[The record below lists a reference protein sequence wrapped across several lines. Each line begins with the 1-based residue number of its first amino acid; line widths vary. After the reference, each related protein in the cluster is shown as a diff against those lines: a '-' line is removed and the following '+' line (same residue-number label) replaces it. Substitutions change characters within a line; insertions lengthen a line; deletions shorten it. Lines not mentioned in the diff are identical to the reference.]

1 MDPNSAA
8 YLRQSILLT
17 AYETPETR
25 SLYNS
30 LRNVSGKMRTER
42 TWPALHVPEGLD
54 TQFVRF
60 EFAAPKDE
68 LEKRWEAFTKT
79 LMPAVL
85 KSAVQSANTL
95 VFVPSSFDFIRVHNW
110 FRKRGDVSFAVL
122 SEYVVGPS
130 FLFVWLTRVS

>member
-1 MDPNSAA
+1 MSDHNNSAA
-8 YLRQSILLT
+8 FLRQSIFLT

-42 TWPALHVPEGLD
+42 TWSTLQVPDGLD
-54 TQFVRF
+54 TQFIRF
-60 EFAAPKDE
+60 ECTSPKDE

-79 LMPAVL
+79 IMPAVL

-95 VFVPSSFDFIRVHNW
+95 VFVPSSFDFIRVNNW
-110 FRKRGDVSFAVL
+110 FRKRAGVSFTVL
-122 SEYVVGPS
+122 SEYAH
-130 FLFVWLTRVS
+130 FFVRLTLL